1 MKSLYRDIQFQR
13 NPIESKISL
22 QKTMPWITR
31 TKRKMVW
38 KIRQRSW
45 GKGKLGLTKTRF
57 HRITWKRWT
66 IGWGR
71 GWKIRSIDS
80 TCSDFFCYVQTSQ
93 ITFLS
98 CCLTWWE
105 NSDITDGSLHEKLV
119 H

>member
-22 QKTMPWITR
+22 QKMMPWITR
-31 TKRKMVW
+31 TKRKMMW

-45 GKGKLGLTKTRF
+45 EKGKLGLIKRRF
-57 HRITWKRWT
+57 HRTTWKRWT

-80 TCSDFFCYVQTSQ
+80 ICSDFFVALTNLRGALRVIWTAPNLLFC
-93 ITFLS
+93 IT
-98 CCLTWWE
+98 W
-105 NSDITDGSLHEKLV
+105 
-119 H
+119 